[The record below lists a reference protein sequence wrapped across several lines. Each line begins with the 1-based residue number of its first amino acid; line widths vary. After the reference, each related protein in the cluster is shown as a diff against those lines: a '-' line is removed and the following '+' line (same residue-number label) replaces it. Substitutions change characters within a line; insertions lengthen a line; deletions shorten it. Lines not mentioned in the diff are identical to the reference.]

1 MKKEEDEKWMHSI
14 SARIPLAD
22 HDEIVRIANKRGL
35 THAQVIRMLIG
46 VGVDCYK
53 DMDSI
58 GLIGVVDFVHYVKEA
73 VKNQGKGRQLKLPI

>member
-1 MKKEEDEKWMHSI
+1 MKKDEEEKWMHSI

-22 HDEIVRIANKRGL
+22 HDEIVRIAKKRGL

-46 VGVDCYK
+46 VGVECHK
-53 DMDSI
+53 DMETI

-73 VKNQGKGRQLKLPI
+73 VKQRGKGRQLNLPI

>member
-22 HDEIVRIANKRGL
+22 HEEIVRIAKKRGL

-73 VKNQGKGRQLKLPI
+73 VKSQGKGRQLKLPI